1 MSVELAQLSRMPN
14 PMITPGQQFSR
25 LRQENPPEPEKIRGL
40 GDVLAKFFAAI
51 GIKKRKGC
59 GCAKRQ
65 NLLNKILPFRVKQLT
80 DEDR

>member
-1 MSVELAQLSRMPN
+1 
-14 PMITPGQQFSR
+14 MITPGQQFSR
-25 LRQENPPEPEKIRGL
+25 LRENNAQPKEEKIRGL

-59 GCAKRQ
+59 GCQKRQ
-65 NLLNKILPFRVKQLT
+65 NLLNKIFPFKVKQLT